1 MQQAVAARDAAIAV
15 SIASRPAP
23 VKRPVG
29 RPKVLAPL
37 GVQAPPGERHVWAEL
52 QVRWSGG
59 EHQVRLHLHF
69 TAKAA
74 AAAAAAAE
82 AQKLKKQAV
91 WVRMHLQ
98 GRRGR
103 EKVVLY

>member
-1 MQQAVAARDAAIAV
+1 LHHWGC
-15 SIASRPAP
+15 
-23 VKRPVG
+23 K
-29 RPKVLAPL
+29 PL
-37 GVQAPPGERHVWAEL
+37 QERHVWAEL
-52 QVRWSGG
+52 QLRWSGG
-59 EHQVRLHLHF
+59 EHLHFALRLHLHF

-98 GRRGR
+98 GRRATLQDFD
-103 EKVVLY
+103 VNQH